1 MLSVISSWSLFLDK
15 ASSRDDVE
23 VGDDD
28 AACIDDGEIDET
40 KVACGE
46 DSEENDGDEILAWS
60 NMLLLS
66 LAMLPITVFLYEDCH
81 L

>member
-1 MLSVISSWSLFLDK
+1 MDK
-15 ASSRDDVE
+15 AASRDDME
-23 VGDDD
+23 VVDGDT
-28 AACIDDGEIDET
+28 ACIDYGEIDDT
-40 KVACGE
+40 KVACGK
-46 DSEENDGDEILAWS
+46 DSEENDGDEILACS